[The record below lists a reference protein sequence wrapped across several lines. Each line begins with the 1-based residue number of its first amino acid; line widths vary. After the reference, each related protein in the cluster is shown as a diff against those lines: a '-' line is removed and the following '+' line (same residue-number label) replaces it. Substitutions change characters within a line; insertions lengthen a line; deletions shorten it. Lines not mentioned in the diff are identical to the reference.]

1 VDRLGHPPAEAAAVL
16 PLTVN
21 ETAFRKR
28 VDQHQPVSGYSSRR
42 LKPPRVSGQR
52 FFVKLAATDFGLMS
66 GGSLHVASLS
76 SSGLRRWT
84 PIAGWAICR
93 RPSACSCSTISRPAP
108 RVLKASLSC
117 AIATLWIWQSRQR
130 KRATK
135 VVSDAGA
142 PLIFFRCRTAYYA
155 SRILVMSS
163 SVSMS
168 MTAKATRSRRHLRSC
183 SKLYRSRFASN
194 STAREV
200 TLAPSKPT
208 VALVNLLGQG
218 QH

>member
-1 VDRLGHPPAEAAAVL
+1 MPMIRRQPRWIAQAIRRRKLPRVL

-42 LKPPRVSGQR
+42 LKPPLVSGQR

-108 RVLKASLSC
+108 RVLKTSLRC

-135 VVSDAGA
+135 VVADARA
-142 PLIFFRCRTAYYA
+142 PLIFVRCRRTCYA
-155 SRILVMSS
+155 SRTLVMSS
-163 SVSMS
+163 SVSML
-168 MTAKATRSRRHLRSC
+168 MRAKATPCSTQVADVTGEVLRGYGC
-183 SKLYRSRFASN
+183 L
-194 STAREV
+194 STAIS
-200 TLAPSKPT
+200 TP
-208 VALVNLLGQG
+208 
-218 QH
+218 QHWKA

>member
-76 SSGLRRWT
+76 SSGLARWSV
-84 PIAGWAICR
+84 IVRMSLASAIMVC
-93 RPSACSCSTISRPAP
+93 AP
-108 RVLKASLSC
+108 
-117 AIATLWIWQSRQR
+117 
-130 KRATK
+130 
-135 VVSDAGA
+135 
-142 PLIFFRCRTAYYA
+142 
-155 SRILVMSS
+155 
-163 SVSMS
+163 
-168 MTAKATRSRRHLRSC
+168 
-183 SKLYRSRFASN
+183 
-194 STAREV
+194 
-200 TLAPSKPT
+200 
-208 VALVNLLGQG
+208 
-218 QH
+218 